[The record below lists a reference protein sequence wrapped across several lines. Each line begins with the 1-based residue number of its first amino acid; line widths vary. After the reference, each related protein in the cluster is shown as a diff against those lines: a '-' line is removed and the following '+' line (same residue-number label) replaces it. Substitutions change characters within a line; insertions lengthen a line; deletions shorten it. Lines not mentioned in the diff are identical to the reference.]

1 VYNYARGTISILP
14 AYILGNILCDILLY
28 AYKASERAGEKHR
41 EFVNSLKKGMKIIT
55 EGGFFGTIV
64 EVKEKTAIV
73 KLAENVTVEVLKD
86 SIVAKQPKS

>member
-1 VYNYARGTISILP
+1 MQEGQS
-14 AYILGNILCDILLY
+14 LY
-28 AYKASERAGEKHR
+28 YPLIFWVIFFVIFYFMLIRPQREREKKHR

-64 EVKEKTAIV
+64 EVKDKTAIV

>member
-1 VYNYARGTISILP
+1 MLIRP
-14 AYILGNILCDILLY
+14 QR
-28 AYKASERAGEKHR
+28 EREKKHR

>member
-1 VYNYARGTISILP
+1 MQEGQS
-14 AYILGNILCDILLY
+14 LY
-28 AYKASERAGEKHR
+28 YPLIFWIIFFVIFYFMLIRPQREREKKHR

-64 EVKEKTAIV
+64 EVKDKTAIV